1 MAQPGTL
8 RLLSAQAAPPPSASA
23 RAQAPAGLLAPA
35 PTTVRRQHMRGASVA
50 SQLFSRS
57 LQMTVR
63 PTLSL
68 WSFTSRLPWPVALID
83 KAGSALRPIEG
94 TTYQPV
100 RLQHC
105 NAEWLQGPGAGTKN
119 VILYLHGGAFL
130 CCGIRTHRRLV
141 SRISAVSQS
150 AVLMVDYRM
159 LPDATVTDSIADGVD
174 AYRWL
179 LDNGYSGEQIT
190 VAGDSAG
197 GYLSFAVP
205 LAIKAAGLPMP
216 AAIVAISPL
225 TELDPTHKLQGKN
238 AGRCA
243 MFPKS
248 AVPQMTKI
256 AERQDQTAMATRGQ
270 APRVCPVNADLRDMP
285 PTLIQAGSHEM
296 LLEDAE
302 LMAERL
308 AQAGVPCELQVWE
321 RQPHVFPVFADVIP
335 EGARAIAEIG
345 RFIRTAHGSLLTSVN

>member
-1 MAQPGTL
+1 MAQQGTL
-8 RLLSAQAAPPPSASA
+8 RLLSSPPS
-23 RAQAPAGLLAPA
+23 RLDAPAALQSPL
-35 PTTVRRQHMRGASVA
+35 PTAVRRQHLRGASVA
-50 SQLFSRS
+50 SQVFSRY
-57 LQMTVR
+57 LQVTIR
-63 PTLSL
+63 PTLTL
-68 WSFTSRLPWPVALID
+68 WSYTSRLPWPVGLID
-83 KAGSALRPIEG
+83 KAGGALRPIEG
-94 TTYQPV
+94 TTHQPV
-100 RLQHC
+100 RLQNC
-105 NAEWLQGPGAGTKN
+105 DAEWLQGPGAGAKN

-130 CCGIRTHRRLV
+130 CCGIRTHRRLA

-159 LPDATVTDSIADGVD
+159 LPDATVSDSIADGVD

-225 TELDPTHKLQGKN
+225 TEMDPTHKLQGKN
-238 AGRCA
+238 AGRCT

-248 AVPQMTKI
+248 AVPEMTKI
-256 AERQDQTAMATRGQ
+256 AMRQDQAAMSARGQ
-270 APRVCPVNADLRDMP
+270 AARVCPVDADLRDMP

-308 AQAGVPCELQVWE
+308 AQAGVPCELQVWD

-335 EGARAIAEIG
+335 EGVRAIAEIG
-345 RFIRTAHGSLLTSVN
+345 RFIRTAHGSLLTSVG